1 MTISIAMSTCSDNVV
16 LQLND
21 EEQPLNKWLHR
32 YVLGHATKEPKDA
45 HVPMFDADVVTD
57 AGRNGLYPPHQ

>member
-1 MTISIAMSTCSDNVV
+1 MSTRSDDVV

-32 YVLGHATKEPKDA
+32 YVLG
-45 HVPMFDADVVTD
+45 
-57 AGRNGLYPPHQ
+57 